1 MKKAI
6 VIMSVIVIIGCI
18 ISIGGAYAATSYAIS
33 ASKIGYTDNSSIG
46 ADNVQAAIDGTC
58 TKFSNQLTELKKSMY
73 PVGSIYISTK
83 LSSPTA
89 VASAIGGTWE
99 AFGNGK
105 VLRSSSG
112 ESEQTGGSST
122 AVLTTANLP
131 SHSHSYTPSGSN
143 LYNPQDLTTGD
154 NSSNPSVTFST
165 GGKAFVINST
175 TVGGGLTKEAGFM
188 TATTGWWQGI
198 SKNTSNIS
206 VSGSHTHTV
215 TSENLQKAIGTIT
228 FSGKEAKTTECV
240 NCSADS
246 FSVIDPYIT
255 VYMYKRI
262 S

>member
-1 MKKAI
+1 MKIPLLMAI
-6 VIMSVIVIIGCI
+6 VTCI
-18 ISIGGAYAATSYAIS
+18 ISISGSYAATNYAIS
-33 ASKIGYTDNSSIG
+33 ATKIGYSDNSNLG

-58 TKFSNQLTELKKSMY
+58 TNFSKKLEELKKSMY

-83 LSSPTA
+83 LSTTTA
-89 VASAIGGTWE
+89 VAAAIGGTWQ

-105 VLRSSSG
+105 VLKSSTG

-175 TVGGGLTKEAGFM
+175 TVGGGLT
-188 TATTGWWQGI
+188 
-198 SKNTSNIS
+198 
-206 VSGSHTHTV
+206 SHTHTV